1 MEDRLIKHIN
11 LRQLKGI
18 PLSLVLAFV
27 QANQPVSLY
36 SLAEVT
42 GYSDKPVRRAL
53 AYLASI
59 GWVRQDGQAWELN
72 TQVLDSLQ
80 TGLEGSLSGQLT
92 SPVRKLSANS
102 MNTTASNKLN
112 KKVNRSSHHKYS
124 PGQPKTSQKSKKDRA
139 EVSQALFEAGIN
151 EPKRSLLAN
160 LPNLTAENV
169 RAWETQLKQAKGE
182 FTQHRLDQLEK
193 SVADHENRIR
203 SATDGVTQ
211 FKVWSGLASGGS
223 SVMSIVA
230 LVKAFLMG

>member
-1 MEDRLIKHIN
+1 MEDRLIKQID
-11 LRQLKGI
+11 LRQLRGI
-18 PLSLVLAFV
+18 PLSLVLAFA

-36 SLAEVT
+36 RLAEVT

-59 GWVRQDGQAWELN
+59 GWVRQAGQAWELN
-72 TQVLDSLQ
+72 TEVLDSLP
-80 TGLEGSLSGQLT
+80 TGLEGSVSGGLT

-102 MNTTASNKLN
+102 TNTTASNQLN
-112 KKVNRSSHHKYS
+112 NKVNRSSHHKHV
-124 PGQPKTSQKSKKDRA
+124 PGQPKNSQKSKKDLA

-182 FTQHRLDQLEK
+182 RYQPGLLVYVLE
-193 SVADHENRIR
+193 SGDPPPRVRSRQDYADWE
-203 SATDGVTQ
+203 TG
-211 FKVWSGLASGGS
+211 
-223 SVMSIVA
+223 
-230 LVKAFLMG
+230 